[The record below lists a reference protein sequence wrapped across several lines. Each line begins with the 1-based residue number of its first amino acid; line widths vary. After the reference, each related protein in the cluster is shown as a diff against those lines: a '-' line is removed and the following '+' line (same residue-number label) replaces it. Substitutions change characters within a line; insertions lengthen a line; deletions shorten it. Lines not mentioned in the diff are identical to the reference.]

1 MPGSYFLLPLEEKCH
16 INRPVS
22 RIKKL
27 VRMVCGYTLL
37 VLGIIGLFLPILQGT
52 LMILAGAALLGW
64 DMSFLKRARD
74 RLVSWWHRTCDHWR
88 G

>member
-1 MPGSYFLLPLEEKCH
+1 M
-16 INRPVS
+16 RV
-22 RIKKL
+22 
-27 VRMVCGYTLL
+27 VCGYALI

-64 DMSFLKRARD
+64 DLSFLKRARD
-74 RLVSWWHRTCDHWR
+74 RLVSWWRGTLDRWR